1 MKLNPSETKRIEALR
16 NKATLNA
23 KEEQELDSLEAK
35 LNDNST
41 SHDVVN
47 PAPTAQ
53 VVGIAEMK
61 LRDNDPDKPVMIRL
75 VESVGGTDI
84 LLLSAKQA
92 DSLASSINI
101 YAKGVDAWRQMKTL
115 VGNRRS
121 EVELSVQ
128 LQKKGSSFVDR
139 NGVVIVRDTDG
150 ASVLPQTIILPM
162 SIQQDMDTQAVKTVV
177 KSWTSSA
184 RFLPQPQG
192 VGVGAEE

>member
-1 MKLNPSETKRIEALR
+1 MLNASDSKKLTALR
-16 NKATLNA
+16 AKANLTA
-23 KEEQELDSLEAK
+23 IEQDQLEALEAK
-35 LNDNST
+35 LNEANT
-41 SHDVVN
+41 PREVVN
-47 PAPTAQ
+47 PPATAQ

-75 VESVGGTDI
+75 VEPVGGTEI
-84 LLLSAKQA
+84 LLLSVKQA
-92 DSLASSINI
+92 DSLAASINI
-101 YAKGVDAWRQMKTL
+101 YSKGVDAWRQMKTL

-139 NGVVIVRDTDG
+139 NGVIVVRDTDG

-184 RFLPQPQG
+184 RFLPQPQAA
-192 VGVGAEE
+192 GVGAEE

>member
-16 NKATLNA
+16 NKANLNA
-23 KEEQELDSLEAK
+23 KEQGELDSLEAK

-41 SHDVVN
+41 SHEVIN

-84 LLLSAKQA
+84 LLLSVKQA
-92 DSLASSINI
+92 DSLAASINI

-128 LQKKGSSFVDR
+128 LQKKGSSYVDR
-139 NGVVIVRDTDG
+139 NGVIVIRDTDG

-192 VGVGAEE
+192 VSVGADE